1 MMQKGY
7 GFAIPINVVKP
18 IIEKFEKTGRFDEA
32 YLWIY
37 GYDKEVIPY
46 LKDAID
52 FENGIYIAEIN
63 KSSNLKNSNLK
74 SGDIITKIDDKD
86 LTRMSELREYIYGK
100 NPGDIVS
107 LTIKRNKKEFILKVK
122 LGKKL

>member
-32 YLWIY
+32 YLGIY

-74 SGDIITKIDDKD
+74 SGDIIMKIDDKD

-107 LTIKRNKKEFILKVK
+107 LAIKRNKKEFILKVK